1 MTDDPPPALIEEMK
15 QDLLRRL
22 AELEAMDALSD
33 EDRKPVELDQ
43 QSVGRLSR
51 VDAMQRQAMAFAS
64 QARRQHEGRMIAA
77 ALERIETGDF
87 GFCGGCG
94 EPIPLPRLK
103 LDSTIATCI
112 ECAA

>member
-1 MTDDPPPALIEEMK
+1 MTDDLPSAVIEDLK
-15 QDLLRRL
+15 QGLLHRL

-64 QARRQHEGRMIAA
+64 QARRQHEARMIAA
-77 ALERIETGDF
+77 ALGRIATGDF
-87 GFCGGCG
+87 GYCGGCG
-94 EPIPLPRLK
+94 EPIPLPRLR
-103 LDSTIATCI
+103 LDATISPCI
-112 ECAA
+112 ECAT

>member
-1 MTDDPPPALIEEMK
+1 MSDDLPPGVIDELK
-15 QDLLRRL
+15 QGLLRRL
-22 AELEAMDALSD
+22 AELEAVDALSD

-51 VDAMQRQAMAFAS
+51 MDAMQRQAMAFAS
-64 QARRQHEGRMIAA
+64 QARRQHEARMIAA

-87 GFCGGCG
+87 GYCGGCG

-103 LDSTIATCI
+103 LDATIATCI